1 LMTEKL
7 RLSQEIVSAASDQK
21 LNVVVDLICNSQ
33 LGQTLLFK
41 KIGEEAQELTKA
53 PHFYGT
59 VEAIPDVPSWRE
71 WMSSATNVAPVLTG
85 CLVAACN
92 GQQQED
98 GYVKKFTKEKS
109 TDVTIAVVTA
119 LAVVT
124 HARNRLTNGFQKFI
138 SLLLRHNGAAKWVNY
153 GHQALQLAPFR
164 SII

>member
-1 LMTEKL
+1 
-7 RLSQEIVSAASDQK
+7 
-21 LNVVVDLICNSQ
+21 
-33 LGQTLLFK
+33 
-41 KIGEEAQELTKA
+41 
-53 PHFYGT
+53 
-59 VEAIPDVPSWRE
+59 
-71 WMSSATNVAPVLTG
+71 MSSATNVAPVLTG

-138 SLLLRHNGAAKWVNY
+138 SLLLRHNGAAKWVIKLFNLLHLGVSY
-153 GHQALQLAPFR
+153 DQLLRILKKTSSNNFLIVSSVFKNNIGGAFCGDNLNLTR
-164 SII
+164 GGEESRFKRMKTIQSLFSWYF